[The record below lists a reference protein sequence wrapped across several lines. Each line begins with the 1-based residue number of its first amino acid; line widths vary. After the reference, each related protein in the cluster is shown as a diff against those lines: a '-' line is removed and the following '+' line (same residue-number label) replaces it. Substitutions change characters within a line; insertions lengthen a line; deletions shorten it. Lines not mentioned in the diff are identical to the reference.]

1 MKSNHMKPKNTFLIS
16 LFLLTGLSMEGQL
29 KNYDIF
35 SYQAPK
41 GFSLQKLDAAL
52 FYSKK
57 DSKSYCQL
65 FLYPATAS
73 VGTPDAD
80 FDTNWNSF
88 ARNSGQGVND
98 PETKETDT
106 ANGWHIIM
114 GAAKGRF
121 GNKSYVLTLTTLSNG
136 EISFYTASVFSD
148 QKYLP
153 AVQDFTGSIQPDLQL
168 YTSKKTTTEQS
179 STTQNQSASHTSG
192 KSITKSTTR
201 FDDGW
206 MATVNDNYVKL
217 VKENTEVRLMY
228 INNALDQARP
238 NTADAADYYWN
249 EYVSPYFQIA
259 QVEKW
264 SGVEYPVIY
273 FMQGSGINLST
284 GKPCHVAL
292 KIVYSGG
299 ARPILVIA
307 SDQPQFRKQYPHPND
322 LDRMLNYNK
331 FALSAADLTG
341 KWTGGSGAGVEYY
354 NAYNG
359 TYAGM
364 SAISTSD
371 DFHFNADGTYTS
383 AYRSASSSQGSTR
396 FGAIDYKGKY
406 QVTDWAIRAENRYK
420 GKTTQFNAQFI
431 AVKNGYL
438 LYLSDSENP
447 AMNYTLIKIAL

>member
-1 MKSNHMKPKNTFLIS
+1 M
-16 LFLLTGLSMEGQL
+16 FLLLVAGIPMEGQL
-29 KNYDIF
+29 KSYDIF
-35 SYQAPK
+35 SYETPK

-65 FLYPATAS
+65 FLYPATTS
-73 VGTPDAD
+73 LGTPEAD
-80 FDTNWNSF
+80 FNANWNSF
-88 ARNSGQGVND
+88 ARNSGQGIHD

-106 ANGWHIIM
+106 ANGWHSIM
-114 GAAKGRF
+114 GAARGRY
-121 GNKSYVLTLTTLSNG
+121 GNKSFVLTLTTLSNG

-153 AVQDFTGSIQPDLQL
+153 AVQEFTGSIQPDLQL
-168 YTSKKTTTEQS
+168 YAGKQK
-179 STTQNQSASHTSG
+179 STAPAVTMQNQSTSQSG
-192 KSITKSTTR
+192 QTGITKFNTR

-206 MATVNDNYVKL
+206 FATATNDYVKV
-217 VKENTEVRLMY
+217 VKDNTEVRLMY
-228 INNALDQARP
+228 INDALDQARP
-238 NTADAADYYWN
+238 NTVDAADYYWN
-249 EYVSPYFQIA
+249 HYVSPNFQMA
-259 QVEKW
+259 QAEKW

-273 FMQGSGINLST
+273 FKQGAGTDPAT
-284 GKPCHVAL
+284 GKPCYVAL

-307 SDQPQFRKQYPHPND
+307 PDQQQFRQQYPHPNA

-331 FALSAADLTG
+331 FALSVADITG

-371 DFHFNADGTYTS
+371 DFEFKTDGMYTS
-383 AYRSASSSQGSTR
+383 AYRSASSNMGTTR

-406 QVTDWAIRAENRYK
+406 HITDWTLRAENRYK
-420 GKTTQFNAQFI
+420 GKTTLFNAQLI
-431 AVKNGYL
+431 AVKNGFL
-438 LYLSDSENP
+438 LYLSDNDAPS
-447 AMNYTLIKIAL
+447 MNYTLIKIK

>member
-1 MKSNHMKPKNTFLIS
+1 M
-16 LFLLTGLSMEGQL
+16 FLLLVAGIPMEGQL

-35 SYQAPK
+35 SYETPK

-65 FLYPATAS
+65 FLYPATTS
-73 VGTPDAD
+73 LGTPEAD
-80 FDTNWNSF
+80 FNANWNSF
-88 ARNSGQGVND
+88 ARNSGQGIHD

-106 ANGWHIIM
+106 ANGWHSIM
-114 GAAKGRF
+114 GAARGRY
-121 GNKSYVLTLTTLSNG
+121 GNKSFVLTLTTLSNG

-153 AVQDFTGSIQPDLQL
+153 AVQEFTGSIQPDLQL
-168 YTSKKTTTEQS
+168 YAGKQK
-179 STTQNQSASHTSG
+179 STAPAVIIQNQSTSQSG
-192 KSITKSTTR
+192 QTGITKFNTR

-206 MATVNDNYVKL
+206 FATATNDYVKV
-217 VKENTEVRLMY
+217 VKDNTEVRLMY
-228 INNALDQARP
+228 INDALDQARP
-238 NTADAADYYWN
+238 NTVDAADYYWN
-249 EYVSPYFQIA
+249 HYVSPNFQMA
-259 QVEKW
+259 QAEKW

-273 FMQGSGINLST
+273 FKQGAGTDPAT
-284 GKPCHVAL
+284 GKPCYVAL

-307 SDQPQFRKQYPHPND
+307 PDQQQFRQQYPHPND

-331 FALSAADLTG
+331 FALSVADITG

-371 DFHFNADGTYTS
+371 DFEFKTDGMYTS
-383 AYRSASSSQGSTR
+383 AYRSASSNMGTTR

-406 QVTDWAIRAENRYK
+406 HITDWTLRAENRYK
-420 GKTTQFNAQFI
+420 GKTTLFNAQLI
-431 AVKNGYL
+431 AVKNGFL
-438 LYLSDSENP
+438 LYLSDNDAPS
-447 AMNYTLIKIAL
+447 MNYTLIKIK

>member
-1 MKSNHMKPKNTFLIS
+1 M
-16 LFLLTGLSMEGQL
+16 FLLLVAGIPMEGQL
-29 KNYDIF
+29 KSYDIF
-35 SYQAPK
+35 SYETPK

-65 FLYPATAS
+65 FLYPATTS
-73 VGTPDAD
+73 LGTPEAD
-80 FDTNWNSF
+80 FNANWNSF
-88 ARNSGQGVND
+88 ARNSGQGIHD

-106 ANGWHIIM
+106 ANGWHSIM
-114 GAAKGRF
+114 GAARGRY
-121 GNKSYVLTLTTLSNG
+121 GNKSFVLTLTTLSNG

-153 AVQDFTGSIQPDLQL
+153 AVQEFTGSIQPDLQL
-168 YTSKKTTTEQS
+168 YAGKQK
-179 STTQNQSASHTSG
+179 STAPAVIIQNQSTSQSG
-192 KSITKSTTR
+192 QTGITKFNTR

-206 MATVNDNYVKL
+206 FATATNDYVKV
-217 VKENTEVRLMY
+217 VKDNTEVRLMY
-228 INNALDQARP
+228 INDALDQARP
-238 NTADAADYYWN
+238 NTVDAADYYWN
-249 EYVSPYFQIA
+249 HYVSPNFQMA
-259 QVEKW
+259 QAEKW

-273 FMQGSGINLST
+273 FKQGAGTDPAT
-284 GKPCHVAL
+284 GKPCYVAL

-307 SDQPQFRKQYPHPND
+307 PDQQQFRQQYPHPND

-331 FALSAADLTG
+331 FALSVADITG

-371 DFHFNADGTYTS
+371 DFEFKTDGMYTS
-383 AYRSASSSQGSTR
+383 AYRSASSNMGTTR
-396 FGAIDYKGKY
+396 FSAIDYKGKY
-406 QVTDWAIRAENRYK
+406 HITDWTLRAENRYK
-420 GKTTQFNAQFI
+420 GKTTLFNAQLI
-431 AVKNGYL
+431 AVKNGFL
-438 LYLSDSENP
+438 LYLSDNDAPS
-447 AMNYTLIKIAL
+447 MNYTLIKIK

>member
-1 MKSNHMKPKNTFLIS
+1 MKINRMKPIS
-16 LFLLTGLSMEGQL
+16 MILMFLLLVAGIPMEGQL
-29 KNYDIF
+29 KSYDIF
-35 SYQAPK
+35 SYETPK

-65 FLYPATAS
+65 FLYPATTS
-73 VGTPDAD
+73 LGTPEAD
-80 FDTNWNSF
+80 FNANWNSF
-88 ARNSGQGVND
+88 ARNSGQGIHD

-106 ANGWHIIM
+106 ANGWHSIM
-114 GAAKGRF
+114 GAARGRY
-121 GNKSYVLTLTTLSNG
+121 GNKSFVLTLTTLSNG

-153 AVQDFTGSIQPDLQL
+153 AVQEFTGSIQPDLQL
-168 YTSKKTTTEQS
+168 YAGKQK
-179 STTQNQSASHTSG
+179 STAPAVIIQNQSTSQSG
-192 KSITKSTTR
+192 QTGITKFNTR

-206 MATVNDNYVKL
+206 FATATNDYVKV
-217 VKENTEVRLMY
+217 VKDNTEVRLMY
-228 INNALDQARP
+228 INDALDRARP
-238 NTADAADYYWN
+238 NTVDAADYYWN
-249 EYVSPYFQIA
+249 HYVSPNFQMA
-259 QVEKW
+259 QAEKW

-273 FMQGSGINLST
+273 FKQGAGTDPAT
-284 GKPCHVAL
+284 GKPCYVAL

-307 SDQPQFRKQYPHPND
+307 PDQQQFRQQYPHPND

-331 FALSAADLTG
+331 FALSVADITG

-371 DFHFNADGTYTS
+371 DFEFKTDGMYTS
-383 AYRSASSSQGSTR
+383 AYRSASSNMGTTR

-406 QVTDWAIRAENRYK
+406 HITDWNLRAENRYK
-420 GKTTQFNAQFI
+420 GKTTLFNAQLI
-431 AVKNGYL
+431 AVKNGFL
-438 LYLSDSENP
+438 LYLSDNDAPS
-447 AMNYTLIKIAL
+447 MNYTLIKIK

>member
-1 MKSNHMKPKNTFLIS
+1 MKSNNMKPVIT
-16 LFLLTGLSMEGQL
+16 LFIILLLLTGLQMDGQL

-73 VGTPDAD
+73 AGTPEAD
-80 FDTNWNSF
+80 FNANWNSF
-88 ARNSGQGVND
+88 ARNSGQGIND

-106 ANGWHIIM
+106 ANGWHTIM
-114 GAAKGRF
+114 GAARGRY
-121 GNKSYVLTLTTLSNG
+121 GNKSFVLTLTTLSNG

-153 AVQDFTGSIQPDLQL
+153 AVQEFTGSIQPDLQL
-168 YTSKKTTTEQS
+168 YTSKLKTTETPV
-179 STTQNQSASHTSG
+179 TIQNQPAGQTGQSG
-192 KSITKSTTR
+192 ITRSSTR

-206 MATVNDNYVKL
+206 YATATSDYVK
-217 VKENTEVRLMY
+217 VIKDNTEVRLIY
-228 INNALDQARP
+228 INDALDQARP
-238 NTADAADYYWN
+238 NTVDAADYYWN
-249 EYVSPYFQIA
+249 QYVSPYFQISQA
-259 QVEKW
+259 EKW

-273 FMQGSGINLST
+273 FKQGNGTNPVT
-284 GKPCHVAL
+284 GQPCYVAL
-292 KIVYSGG
+292 KIVYTGG

-307 SDQPQFRKQYPHPND
+307 PDQQQFRQQYPHPND

-331 FALSAADLTG
+331 FALSAADITG

-354 NAYNG
+354 NAYSG

-371 DFHFNADGTYTS
+371 DFEFKTDGTYTS
-383 AYRSASSSQGSTR
+383 AYRSASSNMGTTR
-396 FGAIDYKGKY
+396 FGAIDYKGKF
-406 QVTDWAIRAENRYK
+406 QVSDWSVRAENRYK
-420 GKTTQFNAQFI
+420 GKTTLFNAQLI
-431 AVKNGYL
+431 AVKNGFL
-438 LYLSDSENP
+438 LYLSDNEAPS
-447 AMNYTLIKIAL
+447 MNYTLIKIN

>member
-1 MKSNHMKPKNTFLIS
+1 M
-16 LFLLTGLSMEGQL
+16 FLLLVAGIPMEGQL

-35 SYQAPK
+35 SYETPK

-65 FLYPATAS
+65 FLYPATTS
-73 VGTPDAD
+73 LGTPEAD
-80 FDTNWNSF
+80 FNANWNSF
-88 ARNSGQGVND
+88 ARNSGQGIHD

-106 ANGWHIIM
+106 ANGWHSIM
-114 GAAKGRF
+114 GAARGRY
-121 GNKSYVLTLTTLSNG
+121 GNKSFVLTLTTLSNG

-153 AVQDFTGSIQPDLQL
+153 AVQEFTGSIQPDLQL
-168 YTSKKTTTEQS
+168 YAGKQK
-179 STTQNQSASHTSG
+179 STAPAVTMQNQSTSQSG
-192 KSITKSTTR
+192 QTGITKFNTR

-206 MATVNDNYVKL
+206 FATATNDYVKV
-217 VKENTEVRLMY
+217 VKDNTEVRLMY
-228 INNALDQARP
+228 INDALDQARP
-238 NTADAADYYWN
+238 NTVDAADYYWN
-249 EYVSPYFQIA
+249 HYVSPNFQMA
-259 QVEKW
+259 QAEKW

-273 FMQGSGINLST
+273 FKQGAGTDPAT
-284 GKPCHVAL
+284 GKPCYVAL

-307 SDQPQFRKQYPHPND
+307 PDQQQFRQQYPHPND

-331 FALSAADLTG
+331 FALSVADITG

-371 DFHFNADGTYTS
+371 DFEFKTDGMYTS
-383 AYRSASSSQGSTR
+383 AYRSASSNMGTTR

-406 QVTDWAIRAENRYK
+406 HITDWTLRAENRYK
-420 GKTTQFNAQFI
+420 GKTTLFNAQLI
-431 AVKNGYL
+431 AVKNGFL
-438 LYLSDSENP
+438 LYLSDNDAPS
-447 AMNYTLIKIAL
+447 MNYTLIKIK

>member
-1 MKSNHMKPKNTFLIS
+1 M
-16 LFLLTGLSMEGQL
+16 FLLLVAGIPMEGQL

-35 SYQAPK
+35 SYETPK

-65 FLYPATAS
+65 FLYPATTS
-73 VGTPDAD
+73 LGTPEAD
-80 FDTNWNSF
+80 FNANWNSF
-88 ARNSGQGVND
+88 ARNSGQGIHD

-106 ANGWHIIM
+106 ANGWHSIM
-114 GAAKGRF
+114 GAARGRY
-121 GNKSYVLTLTTLSNG
+121 GNKSFVLTLTTLSNG

-153 AVQDFTGSIQPDLQL
+153 AVQEFTGSIQPDLQL
-168 YTSKKTTTEQS
+168 YAGKQK
-179 STTQNQSASHTSG
+179 STAPAVTIQNQSTSQSG
-192 KSITKSTTR
+192 QTGITKFNTR

-206 MATVNDNYVKL
+206 FATATNDYVKV
-217 VKENTEVRLMY
+217 VKDNTEVRLMY
-228 INNALDQARP
+228 INDALDQARP
-238 NTADAADYYWN
+238 NTVDAADYYWN
-249 EYVSPYFQIA
+249 HYVSPNFQMA
-259 QVEKW
+259 QAEKW

-273 FMQGSGINLST
+273 FKQGAGTDPAT
-284 GKPCHVAL
+284 GKPCYVAL

-307 SDQPQFRKQYPHPND
+307 PDQQQFRQQYPHPND

-331 FALSAADLTG
+331 FALSVADITG

-371 DFHFNADGTYTS
+371 DFEFKTDGMYTS
-383 AYRSASSSQGSTR
+383 AYRSASSNMGTTR

-406 QVTDWAIRAENRYK
+406 HITDWTLRAENRYK
-420 GKTTQFNAQFI
+420 GKTTLFNAQLI
-431 AVKNGYL
+431 AVKNGFL
-438 LYLSDSENP
+438 LYLSDNDAPS
-447 AMNYTLIKIAL
+447 MNYTLIKIK

>member
-1 MKSNHMKPKNTFLIS
+1 MKSNRMKPINTLLIT
-16 LFLLTGLSMEGQL
+16 LFLVTSLSMEGQL

-73 VGTPDAD
+73 VGTPEAD
-80 FDTNWNSF
+80 FNANWNSF
-88 ARNSGQGVND
+88 ARNSGQGIND
-98 PETKETDT
+98 PETRETDT
-106 ANGWHIIM
+106 ANGWHTIM
-114 GAAKGRF
+114 GAARGKY
-121 GNKSYVLTLTTLSNG
+121 GNKSFVLTLTTLSNG

-153 AVQDFTGSIQPDLQL
+153 AVQEFTGSIEPDLQL
-168 YTSKKTTTEQS
+168 YTRKQKITDP
-179 STTQNQSASHTSG
+179 STPIQNQPVSQGGHAA
-192 KSITKSTTR
+192 ITKSSTR

-206 MATVNDNYVKL
+206 LATATSDYVKV

-228 INNALDQARP
+228 INDALDQTRP
-238 NTADAADYYWN
+238 NTVDATDYYWN
-249 EYVSPYFQIA
+249 QYVSPYFQIT
-259 QVEKW
+259 QTEKW

-273 FMQGSGINLST
+273 YMQGSGTDLAT

-299 ARPILVIA
+299 ARPIMVI
-307 SDQPQFRKQYPHPND
+307 SPDQQQLKQQYPHPND

-331 FALSAADLTG
+331 FALSAADITG
-341 KWTGGSGAGVEYY
+341 KWTGGSGGGVEYY
-354 NAYNG
+354 NAYTG

-371 DFHFNADGTYTS
+371 DFEFKSDGTYTS
-383 AYRSASSSQGSTR
+383 AYRSASSNMGATR

-406 QVTDWAIRAENRYK
+406 HITDWSIRAENRYK
-420 GKTTQFNAQFI
+420 GKTTLFNAQLI
-431 AVKNGYL
+431 AVKNGFL
-438 LYLSDSENP
+438 LYLSDNDAPS
-447 AMNYTLIKIAL
+447 MNYTLIKFK

>member
-1 MKSNHMKPKNTFLIS
+1 M
-16 LFLLTGLSMEGQL
+16 FLLLVAGIPMEGQL

-35 SYQAPK
+35 SYETPK

-65 FLYPATAS
+65 FLYPATTS
-73 VGTPDAD
+73 LGTPEAD
-80 FDTNWNSF
+80 FNANWNSF
-88 ARNSGQGVND
+88 ARNSGQGIHD

-106 ANGWHIIM
+106 ANGWHSIM
-114 GAAKGRF
+114 GAARGRY
-121 GNKSYVLTLTTLSNG
+121 GNKSFVLTLTTLSNG

-153 AVQDFTGSIQPDLQL
+153 AVQEFTGSIHPDLQL
-168 YTSKKTTTEQS
+168 YAGKQK
-179 STTQNQSASHTSG
+179 STAPAVIIQNQSTSQSG
-192 KSITKSTTR
+192 QTGITKFNTR

-206 MATVNDNYVKL
+206 FATATNDYVKV
-217 VKENTEVRLMY
+217 VKDNTEVRLMY
-228 INNALDQARP
+228 INDALDQARP
-238 NTADAADYYWN
+238 NTVDAADYYWN
-249 EYVSPYFQIA
+249 HYVSPNFQMA
-259 QVEKW
+259 QAEKW

-273 FMQGSGINLST
+273 FKQGAGTDPAT
-284 GKPCHVAL
+284 GKPCYVAL

-307 SDQPQFRKQYPHPND
+307 PDQQQFRQQYPHPND

-331 FALSAADLTG
+331 FALSVADITG

-371 DFHFNADGTYTS
+371 DFEFKTDGMYTS
-383 AYRSASSSQGSTR
+383 AYRSASSNMGTTR

-406 QVTDWAIRAENRYK
+406 HITDWTLRAENRYK
-420 GKTTQFNAQFI
+420 GKTTLFNAQLI
-431 AVKNGYL
+431 AVKNGFL
-438 LYLSDSENP
+438 LYLSDNDAPS
-447 AMNYTLIKIAL
+447 MNYTLIKIK

>member
-1 MKSNHMKPKNTFLIS
+1 MKINRMKPICMILM
-16 LFLLTGLSMEGQL
+16 FLLLVAGIPMKGQL

-35 SYQAPK
+35 SYETPK

-65 FLYPATAS
+65 FLYPATTS
-73 VGTPDAD
+73 LGTPEAD
-80 FDTNWNSF
+80 FNANWNSF
-88 ARNSGQGVND
+88 ARNSGQGIHD

-106 ANGWHIIM
+106 ANGWHSIM
-114 GAAKGRF
+114 GAARGRY
-121 GNKSYVLTLTTLSNG
+121 GNKSFVLTLTTLSNG

-153 AVQDFTGSIQPDLQL
+153 AVQEFTGSIQPDLQL
-168 YTSKKTTTEQS
+168 YAGKQK
-179 STTQNQSASHTSG
+179 STAPAVTMQNQSTSQSG
-192 KSITKSTTR
+192 QTGITKFNTR

-206 MATVNDNYVKL
+206 FATATNDYVKV
-217 VKENTEVRLMY
+217 VKDNTEVRLMY
-228 INNALDQARP
+228 INDALDQARP
-238 NTADAADYYWN
+238 NTVDAADYYWN
-249 EYVSPYFQIA
+249 HYVSPNFQMA
-259 QVEKW
+259 QAEKW

-273 FMQGSGINLST
+273 FKQGAGTYPAT
-284 GKPCHVAL
+284 GKPCYVAL

-307 SDQPQFRKQYPHPND
+307 PDQQQFRQQYPHPND

-331 FALSAADLTG
+331 FALSVADITG

-371 DFHFNADGTYTS
+371 DFEFKTDGMYTS
-383 AYRSASSSQGSTR
+383 AYRSASSNMGTTR

-406 QVTDWAIRAENRYK
+406 HITDWTLRAENRYK
-420 GKTTQFNAQFI
+420 GKTTLFNAQLI
-431 AVKNGYL
+431 AVKNGFL
-438 LYLSDSENP
+438 LYLSDNDAPS
-447 AMNYTLIKIAL
+447 MNYTLIKIK